1 MLLIKSVRPSDADV
15 YVCEVNSDPAL
26 RSFHPLRGEWFR
38 GVSVDREA
46 SSNYNLYSIYK
57 SNNDKIGQRHCRG
70 RNPFVL
76 PPHLTSF
83 HLLPPLQSR
92 PYLVQRR
99 AVLAPPVILTTI
111 SQQKVAPMAVVV
123 VA

>member
-26 RSFHPLRGEWFR
+26 RSFHPLRGEWFSR
-38 GVSVDREA
+38 GVSVDKEA

-70 RNPFVL
+70 RIPLYYL
-76 PPHLTSF
+76 PIYHPHLTSC
-83 HLLPPLQSR
+83 LPSSSPQSR
-92 PYLVQRR
+92 PYLVRR
-99 AVLAPPVILTTI
+99 GAVTAPPVILTTI
-111 SQQKVAPMAVVV
+111 S
-123 VA
+123 